1 LEAEVIGSKSLI
13 RARAASVAALLAAGA
28 LFVDAAVAAPASAP
42 RDKAEISSP
51 GFLHLEVDE
60 TIAPDPGAD
69 ALTLRILLDR
79 VGCRLAPDA
88 FTVLVG
94 RLALLPDSPGT
105 YPLAD
110 LANDVCGAPSSAG
123 GIVET
128 KF

>member
-1 LEAEVIGSKSLI
+1 
-13 RARAASVAALLAAGA
+13 VAALLAAGA

-69 ALTLRILLDR
+69 ASTLRLLLDR

-88 FTVLVG
+88 FAALVG
-94 RLALLPDSPGT
+94 RLALLPESPGAH
-105 YPLAD
+105 PLAELSSD
-110 LANDVCGAPSSAG
+110 LCGAPSDAG
-123 GIVET
+123 GIVDT

>member
-1 LEAEVIGSKSLI
+1 MIGSKSLA
-13 RARAASVAALLAAGA
+13 ARVASLAALLAAGA
-28 LFVDAAVAAPASAP
+28 LFVEAAAAAPATAP

-69 ALTLRILLDR
+69 ALTLRILLDQ

-88 FTVLVG
+88 FAVLVG
-94 RLALLPDSPGT
+94 RLALLPDSPGAH
-105 YPLAD
+105 PLAD

-123 GIVET
+123 GIVDT
-128 KF
+128 NF